1 MISLKGETG
10 AVGPQG
16 TQGGSVNYFS
26 VNNTGDVSTTSTSDT
41 EVSGMTL
48 SPPAGTYLVTF
59 NTQFNSTT
67 ISDSSTTSNS
77 TGFASTAQGVI
88 DLLAI
93 YNQLITYPVTATHS
107 ATLGSLVSLSSLGGE
122 TLYPGVYNIAAA
134 AAISGRLTLDAQN
147 NPDAKFI
154 FYTGGVLSSVAGA
167 EVVLI
172 NGASANN
179 VFWIAN
185 GAISLGASTTIKGT
199 LIAHDGVVSMADGGV
214 LEGRMFSF
222 VGAVNFG
229 PGRAKIPTGNS
240 FINFGILS
248 NFVMFSSVGA
258 ISNTGVS
265 DITGDVGTNVGAI
278 TGFDT
283 TSAASIKGSIYTAG
297 SYIYGNS
304 NTNTSNSSASNTST
318 TFSIYKN
325 NAQTEHSS
333 RMISTND
340 ASSIV
345 SLQAI
350 ETVSEGQTITIRWKT
365 NSGTSSIGNRIL
377 TLIKV
382 N

>member
-1 MISLKGETG
+1 MDG
-10 AVGPQG
+10 
-16 TQGGSVNYFS
+16 
-26 VNNTGDVSTTSTSDT
+26 
-41 EVSGMTL
+41 
-48 SPPAGTYLVTF
+48 
-59 NTQFNSTT
+59 
-67 ISDSSTTSNS
+67 
-77 TGFASTAQGVI
+77 
-88 DLLAI
+88 
-93 YNQLITYPVTATHS
+93 
-107 ATLGSLVSLSSLGGE
+107 
-122 TLYPGVYNIAAA
+122 
-134 AAISGRLTLDAQN
+134 QN

-167 EVVLI
+167 EVVLV

-179 VFWIAN
+179 VFWISN
-185 GAISLGASTTIKGT
+185 GAVSLGASTTIKGT

-222 VGAVNFG
+222 VGAVGFG
-229 PGRAKIPTGNS
+229 PGTAKIPTGSS

-265 DITGDVGTNVGAI
+265 NITGDVGTNVGAI

-283 TSAASIKGSIYTAG
+283 TSVAAIKGSIYTAG

-304 NTNTSNSSASNTST
+304 NTNTSNGSASTTSA

-325 NAQTEHSS
+325 NSLTPNSS
-333 RMISTND
+333 RTISTND
-340 ASSIV
+340 ATSVI

-350 ETVSEGQTITIRWKT
+350 ETVLAGERITVRWKT
-365 NSGTSSIGNRIL
+365 NLGTSTIGNRIL
-377 TLIKV
+377 TIIKV